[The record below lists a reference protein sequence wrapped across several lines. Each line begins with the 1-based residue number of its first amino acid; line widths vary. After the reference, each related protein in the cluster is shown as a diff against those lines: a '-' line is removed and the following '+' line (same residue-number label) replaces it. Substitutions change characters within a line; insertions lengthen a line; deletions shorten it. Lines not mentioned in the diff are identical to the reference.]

1 MQVQSLALIS
11 SLGSGIAMSCDVG
24 RRCSL
29 DPLLPWLW
37 CRPAGV
43 APIQPLAWEP
53 PYAVD
58 ADLKRQRTK
67 KKKKRM
73 YIQVYLNHF
82 VIHLKLTQ
90 HCKEAILQ

>member
-67 KKKKRM
+67 KKKN
-73 YIQVYLNHF
+73 VYTSIPESLCHTPETNTT
-82 VIHLKLTQ
+82 L
-90 HCKEAILQ
+90 